1 MLRVTRLSEQFL
13 AESDG
18 CGLISLDAEVDQ
30 VKRVEYR
37 ELGSRAIGTNVDV
50 ERLAEL
56 QRQHIAHYHNLV
68 IVILDRMLFNL
79 NVQLSQPCKILF
91 RNLSFAL
98 NLLHV

>member
-1 MLRVTRLSEQFL
+1 MLRITRLGEQFL

-30 VKRVEYR
+30 VKRR